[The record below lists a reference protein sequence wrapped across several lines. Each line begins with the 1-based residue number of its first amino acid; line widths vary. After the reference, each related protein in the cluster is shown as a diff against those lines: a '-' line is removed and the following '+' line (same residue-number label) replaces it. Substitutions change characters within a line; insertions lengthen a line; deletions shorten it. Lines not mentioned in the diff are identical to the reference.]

1 MKLRDSVKFSRIP
14 SNTEFHRIRIP
25 PELFFDEII
34 DTINPDLVN
43 METEPKHWFN
53 PIPEVLAD
61 SQQIKWPTTEKLQSV
76 GQTVNCPNIP
86 EIPQNEL

>member
-1 MKLRDSVKFSRIP
+1 
-14 SNTEFHRIRIP
+14 
-25 PELFFDEII
+25 
-34 DTINPDLVN
+34 
-43 METEPKHWFN
+43 METEQKDWFN

-86 EIPQNEL
+86 EILQNEL